1 MTGSLADVRARI
13 GARWVAALGALA
25 MLAAAFAPAAAG
37 GDPAVQ
43 FMQRVARDLIAASRV
58 RSPVPMAAAINRYG
72 ATSAI
77 ALAALGN
84 YRPMLAPADQ
94 SIYVSGTVGFMAR
107 YVASQAPKYPVS
119 HVEFLPEAR
128 KAKYGLMVDS
138 RVHLKDGTVYDVS
151 WMLIQAGGS
160 YRVRD
165 AQVMGFWA
173 TPLMQQLFESYIAEN
188 GGNPKALVMALNR

>member
-1 MTGSLADVRARI
+1 LADVRARI